1 MAGNIAT
8 AGPKVLRL
16 EGVFDVAAAQRLARE
31 LSSAGEGPIEID
43 LTRVREFDDCGVA
56 LLARELVRHGKTTVS
71 GLRQHHL
78 RLLRYLGI
86 DAGPADLD
94 EPVELA

>member
-1 MAGNIAT
+1 
-8 AGPKVLRL
+8 
-16 EGVFDVAAAQRLARE
+16 
-31 LSSAGEGPIEID
+31 
-43 LTRVREFDDCGVA
+43 
-56 LLARELVRHGKTTVS
+56 VRHGKTTVS